1 MVPTLVWA
9 NVRTE
14 IFWGTMGKAALYPP
28 RKEFPALLAE
38 TFARREPNCLRMM
51 AVFPRIAIE
60 VIVVGE
66 LCG

>member
-14 IFWGTMGKAALYPP
+14 VFWGTKGKALYPP
-28 RKEFPALLAE
+28 RKAFPALLADA
-38 TFARREPNCLRMM
+38 FARREPNCLRRM